1 MNARGNWLL
10 LATVAAMPAMPAVGK
25 DALAPVRAAGTVTQI
40 AASVPDFS
48 GMWAHPYNP
57 GFELPVS
64 GPGPVRRVASRGR
77 LIGDYTNPILKP
89 RAAEAIKSHDDLELS
104 GETAA
109 IPSNQCWP
117 SGVPYIFFQPG
128 MQMVQ
133 RSLSSTSGIMKSAM
147 YA

>member
-1 MNARGNWLL
+1 MNVRGNLL
-10 LATVAAMPAMPAVGK
+10 LLVTVAATAATPVAGQDVA
-25 DALAPVRAAGTVTQI
+25 APVRAAGTVTQS

-64 GPGPVRRVASRGR
+64 GPGPVRRVTSRGR

-89 RAAEAIKSHDDLELS
+89 RAAEAVKKHDDLELS

-109 IPSNQCWP
+109 IPIS
-117 SGVPYIFFQPG
+117 SQPLNSSP
-128 MQMVQ
+128 QH
-133 RSLSSTSGIMKSAM
+133 SSTR
-147 YA
+147 